1 MNRPGKQVSDWPV
14 FAQGDAVTGEGGAK
28 GAPEHV
34 APEKVFTS
42 KPDAVHVT
50 EIENAPPFWGVHPS

>member
-1 MNRPGKQVSDWPV
+1 MNRPGTQVSDWPV
-14 FAQGDAVTGEGGAK
+14 FAQGDAGTGLGGN
-28 GAPEHV
+28 GVPEHV

-50 EIENAPPFWGVHPS
+50 EIEARPLFWGVHPS